1 MTRADDDD
9 DRGRDAPGR
18 RHKPAEL
25 NYAPPGVPSSLPEEG
40 ESWSDFWRALGAV
53 LVWIFGLIAMI
64 VLIFYGCGRIFG
76 A

>member
-9 DRGRDAPGR
+9 RHAPR
-18 RHKPAEL
+18 PDDKPAEL
-25 NYAPPGVPSSLPEEG
+25 NYAPPGVPSSLPDEG
-40 ESWSDFWRALGAV
+40 ETWSDFWRALGAV
-53 LVWIFGLIAMI
+53 LVWIFGLIAMV